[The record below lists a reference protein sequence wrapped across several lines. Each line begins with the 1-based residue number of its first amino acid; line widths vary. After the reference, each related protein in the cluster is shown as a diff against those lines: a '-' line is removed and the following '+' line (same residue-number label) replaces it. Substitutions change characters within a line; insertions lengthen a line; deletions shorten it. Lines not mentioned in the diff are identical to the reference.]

1 MKPLNLKM
9 SAFGPYKNEVEINF
23 KKLGTNNIFLITGD
37 TGAGK
42 TTIFDAISYALFNEV
57 SGSNRP
63 ITSLR
68 SKFATIEDTYVE
80 LEFEHKGKEYKIRRV
95 PEYERTKKTGEGTTR
110 NIADAYLEYEDKII
124 TGVKNVNDKIIE
136 LIGINAKQFKQISML
151 AQGEFIKIL
160 FAESKDRTEIFRK
173 IFETNIYEQI
183 STNLSILSTE
193 TKKDVDRLKT
203 IFQTNTSNIRW
214 IEKPVAI
221 DLIDL
226 KKITKLDIDEI
237 LNLIEK
243 EIQTN
248 KEKVKEE
255 EKENEKLK
263 KEIEKLR
270 EKIKKIEEQNE
281 KVKKYKQYL
290 EENKELKEKA
300 KEIKEKEA
308 NIEISQSILQKVMPR
323 QQIVNEKQKELKNNM
338 NKRQVLE
345 KEIKDGE
352 IIEQENKNKIIKL
365 NELKEILEGY
375 KNIKEKSKNI
385 EDMFL
390 LITQIEKDQ
399 KNKEKYVKQYEELN
413 NQYIEMDKQYKEEE
427 DKFFREQAGII
438 AQRLEKGKPCPVC
451 GSIEHPNKAIK
462 NDDVLSEEE
471 LKKLEEEKNK
481 LENKCNTIKN
491 ETISLNA
498 KIEATIKMIP
508 ESNKQDFNL
517 QDFEKQINETKDKQE
532 LEIQNLKESF
542 ENICLVLT
550 KKKENIDKIIFD
562 ETKQIIEKQINE
574 QNNKLLENRVK
585 LKECN
590 ALIETQEKSLELAQ
604 QEYLNAIKELGF
616 KDEKKYK
623 EKTLKE
629 ADIEKIKQEIEQYKE
644 KVTTIK
650 TRLEDVKKE
659 LKEKEI
665 VDVTQDIEQL
675 EQSSQKQKEA
685 EKQINNKKASISFN
699 KDTNKKLKET
709 AIELIYKMDKMAK
722 IEELAKIANGTAN
735 RKTKI
740 TFEQYVQATYFD
752 MVISEANKRLLSMT
766 DNRYLLIRKKKA
778 DKISEKI
785 GLDLNVIDNYNGQ
798 ERDVKSLSG
807 GESFKAALSLALGL
821 SDVIQ
826 SYSGGVL
833 VDTLFIDEGFGT
845 LDAESREQAINTLV
859 NLAGSNK
866 LIGIISHVEE
876 LQERIDKKIIVEK
889 GQDGSNIKYVVLQLM

>member
-95 PEYERTKKTGEGTTR
+95 PEYERTKKTGEGTTK

-481 LENKCNTIKN
+481 LENKRNTIKN

-508 ESNKQDFNL
+508 KSNKQDFNL

-616 KDEKKYK
+616 KDEKNYK

-889 GQDGSNIKYVVLQLM
+889 GQDGSNIK

>member
-9 SAFGPYKNEVEINF
+9 SAFGPYKNEVEIDF

-68 SKFATIEDTYVE
+68 SKFATTEDTYVE

-95 PEYERTKKTGEGTTR
+95 PEYERVKKTGEGTTK

-173 IFETNIYEQI
+173 IFETSIYEQI
-183 STNLSILSTE
+183 STNLSILSAE
-193 TKKDVDRLKT
+193 TRKDVDRLKT

-243 EIQTN
+243 EIQIN
-248 KEKVKEE
+248 KDQIKEE
-255 EKENEKLK
+255 ENENEKLK

-281 KVKKYKQYL
+281 EVKKYKKYL
-290 EENKELKEKA
+290 EENEELKQKA
-300 KEIKEKEA
+300 KEIKEKETK
-308 NIEISQSILQKVMPR
+308 IKVSQSVLQKVMPK
-323 QQIVNEKQKELKNNM
+323 QQIVNEKQKELKINID
-338 NKRQVLE
+338 KKQVLE
-345 KEIKDGE
+345 KEIKNGE
-352 IIEQENKNKIIKL
+352 IIEQENKNKILKL
-365 NELKEILEGY
+365 NELKEILDKY
-375 KNIKEKSKNI
+375 KTIKEKSKNI

-390 LITQIEKDQ
+390 LITQIEKD
-399 KNKEKYVKQYEELN
+399 KKIKEKYVKQYEKLN
-413 NQYIEMDKQYKEEE
+413 NQYIEIDEQYKEEE

-438 AQRLEKGKPCPVC
+438 AQRLEEGKPCPVC

-481 LENKCNTIKN
+481 LENKRNTIKN

-498 KIEATIKMIP
+498 KIETTIKMIP

-517 QDFEKQINETKDKQE
+517 QDFEKQINESKNKQE
-532 LEIQNLKESF
+532 LEIKSLKENF
-542 ENICLVLT
+542 ENVCLIFA
-550 KKKENIDKIIFD
+550 KKKENIDKINFD
-562 ETKQIIEKQINE
+562 EIKQNIEKQING
-574 QNNKLLENRVK
+574 QNNKLLENKVK

-590 ALIETQEKSLELAQ
+590 TLIETQEKSLELIQ

-616 KDEKKYK
+616 KDEKDYK

-644 KVTTIK
+644 KVTTTK

-665 VDVTQDIEQL
+665 IDVTQDIEQL
-675 EQSSQKQKEA
+675 EQSSQKQKEE

-709 AIELIYKMDKMAK
+709 AIELIDKMDKMAK

-889 GQDGSNIKYVVLQLM
+889 GQDGSNIK

>member
-9 SAFGPYKNEVEINF
+9 SAFGPYKNEVEIDF

-68 SKFATIEDTYVE
+68 SKFATTEDTYVE

-95 PEYERTKKTGEGTTR
+95 PEYERVKKTGKGTTK

-173 IFETNIYEQI
+173 IFETSIYEQI
-183 STNLSILSTE
+183 STNLSILSAE
-193 TKKDVDRLKT
+193 TRKDVDRLKT

-243 EIQTN
+243 EIQIN
-248 KEKVKEE
+248 KDQIKEE

-281 KVKKYKQYL
+281 KVKKYKKYL
-290 EENKELKEKA
+290 EENEELKQKA
-300 KEIKEKEA
+300 KEIKEKETK
-308 NIEISQSILQKVMPR
+308 IKVSQSVLQKVMPK
-323 QQIVNEKQKELKNNM
+323 QQIVNEKQKELKINID
-338 NKRQVLE
+338 KKQVLE
-345 KEIKDGE
+345 KEIKNGE
-352 IIEQENKNKIIKL
+352 IIEQENKNKILKL
-365 NELKEILEGY
+365 NELKEILDKY
-375 KNIKEKSKNI
+375 KTIKEKSKNI

-390 LITQIEKDQ
+390 LITQIEKD
-399 KNKEKYVKQYEELN
+399 KKIKEKYVKQYEKLN
-413 NQYIEMDKQYKEEE
+413 NQYIEIDEQYKEEE

-438 AQRLEKGKPCPVC
+438 AQRLEEGKPCPVC

-481 LENKCNTIKN
+481 LENKRNTIKN

-498 KIEATIKMIP
+498 KIETTIKMIP

-517 QDFEKQINETKDKQE
+517 QDFEKQINESKNKQE
-532 LEIQNLKESF
+532 LEIKSLKENF
-542 ENICLVLT
+542 ENVCLIFA
-550 KKKENIDKIIFD
+550 KKKENIDKINFD
-562 ETKQIIEKQINE
+562 EIKQNIEKQING
-574 QNNKLLENRVK
+574 QNNKLLENKVK

-590 ALIETQEKSLELAQ
+590 TLIETQEKSLELIQ

-616 KDEKKYK
+616 KDEKDYK

-644 KVTTIK
+644 KVTTTK

-665 VDVTQDIEQL
+665 IDVTQDIEQL
-675 EQSSQKQKEA
+675 EQSSQKQKEE

-709 AIELIYKMDKMAK
+709 AIELIDKMDKMAK

-889 GQDGSNIKYVVLQLM
+889 GQDGSNIK

>member
-95 PEYERTKKTGEGTTR
+95 PEYERTKKTGEGTTK

-345 KEIKDGE
+345 KEMKDGE

-481 LENKCNTIKN
+481 LENKRNTIKN

-550 KKKENIDKIIFD
+550 KKKENIDKINFD
-562 ETKQIIEKQINE
+562 ETKQFIEKQINE

-590 ALIETQEKSLELAQ
+590 ALIETQEKSLELVQ

-785 GLDLNVIDNYNGQ
+785 GLDFNVIDNYNGQ

-889 GQDGSNIKYVVLQLM
+889 GQDGSNIK

>member
-95 PEYERTKKTGEGTTR
+95 PEYERTKKTGEGTTK

-481 LENKCNTIKN
+481 LENKRNTIKN

-542 ENICLVLT
+542 ENICLFLT
-550 KKKENIDKIIFD
+550 KKKENIDKINFD

-590 ALIETQEKSLELAQ
+590 ALIETQEKSLELVQ

-616 KDEKKYK
+616 KDEKNYK

-709 AIELIYKMDKMAK
+709 AIELIYKIDKMAK

-889 GQDGSNIKYVVLQLM
+889 GQDGSNIK

>member
-23 KKLGTNNIFLITGD
+23 KKLGINNIFLITGD

-95 PEYERTKKTGEGTTR
+95 PEYERTKKTGEGTTK

-237 LNLIEK
+237 LNLIKK

-365 NELKEILEGY
+365 NELKKILEGY

-481 LENKCNTIKN
+481 LENKRNTIKN

-550 KKKENIDKIIFD
+550 KKKENIDKINFD

-616 KDEKKYK
+616 KDEKNYK

-685 EKQINNKKASISFN
+685 EKQINNKKASINFN

-889 GQDGSNIKYVVLQLM
+889 GQDGSNIK

>member
-9 SAFGPYKNEVEINF
+9 SAFGPYKNEVEIDF

-68 SKFATIEDTYVE
+68 SKFATTEDTYVE

-95 PEYERTKKTGEGTTR
+95 PEYERVKKTGEGTTK

-173 IFETNIYEQI
+173 IFETSIYEQI
-183 STNLSILSTE
+183 STNLSILSAE
-193 TKKDVDRLKT
+193 TRKDVDRLKT

-243 EIQTN
+243 EIQIN
-248 KEKVKEE
+248 KDQIKEE

-281 KVKKYKQYL
+281 KVKKYKKYL
-290 EENKELKEKA
+290 EENEELKQKA
-300 KEIKEKEA
+300 KEIKEKETK
-308 NIEISQSILQKVMPR
+308 IKVSQSVLQKVMPK
-323 QQIVNEKQKELKNNM
+323 QQIVNEKQKELKINID
-338 NKRQVLE
+338 KKQVLE
-345 KEIKDGE
+345 KEIKNGE
-352 IIEQENKNKIIKL
+352 IIEQENKNKILKL
-365 NELKEILEGY
+365 NELKEILDKY
-375 KNIKEKSKNI
+375 KTIKEKSKNI

-399 KNKEKYVKQYEELN
+399 KIKEKYVKQYEKLN
-413 NQYIEMDKQYKEEE
+413 NQYIEIDEQYKEEE

-438 AQRLEKGKPCPVC
+438 AQRLEEGKPCPVC

-481 LENKCNTIKN
+481 LENKRNTIKN

-498 KIEATIKMIP
+498 KIETTIKMIP

-517 QDFEKQINETKDKQE
+517 QDFEKQINESKNKQE
-532 LEIQNLKESF
+532 LEIKSLKENF
-542 ENICLVLT
+542 ENVCLIFA
-550 KKKENIDKIIFD
+550 KKKENIDKINFD
-562 ETKQIIEKQINE
+562 EIKQNIEKQING
-574 QNNKLLENRVK
+574 QNNKLLENKVK

-590 ALIETQEKSLELAQ
+590 TLIETQEKSLELIQ

-616 KDEKKYK
+616 KDEKDYK

-644 KVTTIK
+644 KVTTTK

-665 VDVTQDIEQL
+665 IDVTQDIEQL
-675 EQSSQKQKEA
+675 EQSSQKQKEE

-709 AIELIYKMDKMAK
+709 AIELIDKMDKMAK

-889 GQDGSNIKYVVLQLM
+889 GQDGSNIK

>member
-95 PEYERTKKTGEGTTR
+95 PEYERTKKTGEGTTK

-183 STNLSILSTE
+183 STILSILSTE

-255 EKENEKLK
+255 EKENEKQK

-352 IIEQENKNKIIKL
+352 IIEQESKNKIIKL

-481 LENKCNTIKN
+481 LENKRNTIKN

-550 KKKENIDKIIFD
+550 KKKENIDKINFD

-590 ALIETQEKSLELAQ
+590 ALIETQEKSLELVQ

-616 KDEKKYK
+616 KDEKNYK

-889 GQDGSNIKYVVLQLM
+889 GQDGSNIK

>member
-95 PEYERTKKTGEGTTR
+95 PEYERTKKTGEGTTK

-481 LENKCNTIKN
+481 LENKRNTIKN
-491 ETISLNA
+491 ETISLNV

-542 ENICLVLT
+542 KNICLVLT
-550 KKKENIDKIIFD
+550 KKKENIDKINFD

-616 KDEKKYK
+616 KDEKNYK

-889 GQDGSNIKYVVLQLM
+889 GQDGSNIK

>member
-95 PEYERTKKTGEGTTR
+95 PEYERTKKTGEGTTK

-255 EKENEKLK
+255 EKEDEKLK

-323 QQIVNEKQKELKNNM
+323 QQMVNEKQKELKNNM

-481 LENKCNTIKN
+481 LENKRNTIKN

-517 QDFEKQINETKDKQE
+517 QDFEKQINETKDRQE

-550 KKKENIDKIIFD
+550 KKKENIDKINFD

-590 ALIETQEKSLELAQ
+590 ALIETQEKSLELVQ

-616 KDEKKYK
+616 KDEKNYK

-709 AIELIYKMDKMAK
+709 AIELIYKIDKMAK

-889 GQDGSNIKYVVLQLM
+889 GQDGSNIK

>member
-80 LEFEHKGKEYKIRRV
+80 IEFEHKGKEYKIRRV
-95 PEYERTKKTGEGTTR
+95 PEYERTKKTGEGTTK

-427 DKFFREQAGII
+427 DKFFREQAEII

-481 LENKCNTIKN
+481 LENKRNTIKN

-590 ALIETQEKSLELAQ
+590 ALIETQEKSLELVQ

-616 KDEKKYK
+616 KDEKNYK

-629 ADIEKIKQEIEQYKE
+629 ADIEKIKQEIERYKE

-889 GQDGSNIKYVVLQLM
+889 GQDGSNIK

>member
-95 PEYERTKKTGEGTTR
+95 PEYERTKKTGEGTTK

-308 NIEISQSILQKVMPR
+308 NIEISQSILQKIMPR

-481 LENKCNTIKN
+481 LENKRNTIKN

-508 ESNKQDFNL
+508 KSNKQDFNL
-517 QDFEKQINETKDKQE
+517 QDFEKQINATKDKQE

-616 KDEKKYK
+616 KDEKNYK

-889 GQDGSNIKYVVLQLM
+889 GQDGSNIK

>member
-95 PEYERTKKTGEGTTR
+95 PEYERTKKTGEGTTK

-308 NIEISQSILQKVMPR
+308 NIEISQSILQKVMPK

-471 LKKLEEEKNK
+471 LKKLEEENNK
-481 LENKCNTIKN
+481 LENKRNTIKN

-550 KKKENIDKIIFD
+550 KKKENIDKINFD

-616 KDEKKYK
+616 KDEKNYK

-889 GQDGSNIKYVVLQLM
+889 GQDGSNIK

>member
-221 DLIDL
+221 NLIDL

-255 EKENEKLK
+255 EKEDEKLK

-308 NIEISQSILQKVMPR
+308 NIEISQSILQKVMPK

-471 LKKLEEEKNK
+471 LKN
-481 LENKCNTIKN
+481 
-491 ETISLNA
+491 
-498 KIEATIKMIP
+498 
-508 ESNKQDFNL
+508 
-517 QDFEKQINETKDKQE
+517 
-532 LEIQNLKESF
+532 
-542 ENICLVLT
+542 
-550 KKKENIDKIIFD
+550 
-562 ETKQIIEKQINE
+562 
-574 QNNKLLENRVK
+574 
-585 LKECN
+585 
-590 ALIETQEKSLELAQ
+590 
-604 QEYLNAIKELGF
+604 
-616 KDEKKYK
+616 
-623 EKTLKE
+623 
-629 ADIEKIKQEIEQYKE
+629 
-644 KVTTIK
+644 
-650 TRLEDVKKE
+650 
-659 LKEKEI
+659 
-665 VDVTQDIEQL
+665 
-675 EQSSQKQKEA
+675 
-685 EKQINNKKASISFN
+685 
-699 KDTNKKLKET
+699 
-709 AIELIYKMDKMAK
+709 
-722 IEELAKIANGTAN
+722 
-735 RKTKI
+735 
-740 TFEQYVQATYFD
+740 
-752 MVISEANKRLLSMT
+752 
-766 DNRYLLIRKKKA
+766 
-778 DKISEKI
+778 
-785 GLDLNVIDNYNGQ
+785 
-798 ERDVKSLSG
+798 
-807 GESFKAALSLALGL
+807 
-821 SDVIQ
+821 
-826 SYSGGVL
+826 
-833 VDTLFIDEGFGT
+833 
-845 LDAESREQAINTLV
+845 
-859 NLAGSNK
+859 
-866 LIGIISHVEE
+866 
-876 LQERIDKKIIVEK
+876 
-889 GQDGSNIKYVVLQLM
+889 

>member
-9 SAFGPYKNEVEINF
+9 SAFGPYKNEVEIDF

-68 SKFATIEDTYVE
+68 SKFATTEDTYVE

-95 PEYERTKKTGEGTTR
+95 PEYERTKKTGEGTTK

-308 NIEISQSILQKVMPR
+308 NIEISQSVLQKVMPR

-385 EDMFL
+385 ADMFL

-481 LENKCNTIKN
+481 LENKRNTIKN

-532 LEIQNLKESF
+532 LEIKNLKESF
-542 ENICLVLT
+542 KNIFLVLT
-550 KKKENIDKIIFD
+550 KKKENIDKINFD

-585 LKECN
+585 LKERN
-590 ALIETQEKSLELAQ
+590 ALIETQEKSLELVQ

-616 KDEKKYK
+616 KDEKDYK

-833 VDTLFIDEGFGT
+833 IDTLFIDEGFGT

-859 NLAGSNK
+859 NLAGNNK

-889 GQDGSNIKYVVLQLM
+889 GQDGSNIK

>member
-23 KKLGTNNIFLITGD
+23 KKLGTNNIFLLTGD

-95 PEYERTKKTGEGTTR
+95 PEYERTKKTGEGTTK

-481 LENKCNTIKN
+481 LENKRNTIKN

-508 ESNKQDFNL
+508 KSNKQDFNL

-616 KDEKKYK
+616 KDEKNYK

-644 KVTTIK
+644 KITTIK

-889 GQDGSNIKYVVLQLM
+889 GQDGSNIK

>member
-95 PEYERTKKTGEGTTR
+95 PEYERTKKTGEGTTK

-481 LENKCNTIKN
+481 LENKRNTIKN

-517 QDFEKQINETKDKQE
+517 QDFEKQINETKDRQE

-550 KKKENIDKIIFD
+550 KKKENIDKINFD

-616 KDEKKYK
+616 KDEKNYK

-889 GQDGSNIKYVVLQLM
+889 GQDGSNIK

>member
-95 PEYERTKKTGEGTTR
+95 PEYERTKKTGEGTTK

-481 LENKCNTIKN
+481 LENKRNTIKN

-542 ENICLVLT
+542 KNICLVLT
-550 KKKENIDKIIFD
+550 KKKENIDKINFD

-616 KDEKKYK
+616 KDEKNYK

-629 ADIEKIKQEIEQYKE
+629 ADIKKIKQEIEQYKE

-889 GQDGSNIKYVVLQLM
+889 GQDGSNIK

>member
-481 LENKCNTIKN
+481 LENKRNTIKN

-550 KKKENIDKIIFD
+550 KKKENIDKINFD
-562 ETKQIIEKQINE
+562 ETKQFIEKQINE

-590 ALIETQEKSLELAQ
+590 ALIETQEKSLELVQ

-616 KDEKKYK
+616 KDEKNYK

-889 GQDGSNIKYVVLQLM
+889 GQDGSNIK

>member
-9 SAFGPYKNEVEINF
+9 SAFGPYKNEVEIDF

-68 SKFATIEDTYVE
+68 SKFATTEDTYVE

-95 PEYERTKKTGEGTTR
+95 PEYERTKKTGEGTTK

-308 NIEISQSILQKVMPR
+308 NIEISQSVLQKVMPR

-481 LENKCNTIKN
+481 LENKRNTIKN

-532 LEIQNLKESF
+532 LEIKNLKESF
-542 ENICLVLT
+542 KNIFLVLT
-550 KKKENIDKIIFD
+550 KKKENIDKINFD

-585 LKECN
+585 LKERN
-590 ALIETQEKSLELAQ
+590 ALIETQEKSLELVQ

-616 KDEKKYK
+616 KDEKDYK

-709 AIELIYKMDKMAK
+709 AIELIMDKMAK

-833 VDTLFIDEGFGT
+833 IDTLFIDEGFGT

-859 NLAGSNK
+859 NLAGNNK

-889 GQDGSNIKYVVLQLM
+889 GQDGSNIK

>member
-481 LENKCNTIKN
+481 LENKRNTIKN

-616 KDEKKYK
+616 KDEKNYK

-709 AIELIYKMDKMAK
+709 AIELIYKIDKMAK

-889 GQDGSNIKYVVLQLM
+889 GQDGSNIK

>member
-9 SAFGPYKNEVEINF
+9 SAFGPYKNEVERNF

-221 DLIDL
+221 NLIDL

-255 EKENEKLK
+255 EKEDEKLK

-308 NIEISQSILQKVMPR
+308 NIEISQSILQKVMPK

-481 LENKCNTIKN
+481 LENKRNTIKN

-517 QDFEKQINETKDKQE
+517 QDFEKQINETKDRQE

-550 KKKENIDKIIFD
+550 KKKENIDKINFD

-590 ALIETQEKSLELAQ
+590 ALIETQEKSLELVQ

-616 KDEKKYK
+616 KDEKNYK

-889 GQDGSNIKYVVLQLM
+889 GQDGSNIK

>member
-9 SAFGPYKNEVEINF
+9 SAFGPYKNEVEIDF

-68 SKFATIEDTYVE
+68 SKFATTEDTYVE
-80 LEFEHKGKEYKIRRV
+80 LEFEHKEKEYKIRRV
-95 PEYERTKKTGEGTTR
+95 PEYERVKKTGEGTTK

-173 IFETNIYEQI
+173 IFETSIYEQI
-183 STNLSILSTE
+183 STDLSILSAE
-193 TKKDVDRLKT
+193 TRKDVDRLKT

-243 EIQTN
+243 EIQIN
-248 KEKVKEE
+248 KDQIKEE

-281 KVKKYKQYL
+281 KVKKYKKYL
-290 EENKELKEKA
+290 EENEELKQKA
-300 KEIKEKEA
+300 KEIKEKETK
-308 NIEISQSILQKVMPR
+308 IKVSQSVLQKVMPK
-323 QQIVNEKQKELKNNM
+323 QQIVNEKQKELKINID
-338 NKRQVLE
+338 KKQVLE
-345 KEIKDGE
+345 KEIKNGE
-352 IIEQENKNKIIKL
+352 IIEQENKNKILKL
-365 NELKEILEGY
+365 NELKEILDKY
-375 KNIKEKSKNI
+375 KTIKEKSKNI

-399 KNKEKYVKQYEELN
+399 KIKEKYVKQYEKLN
-413 NQYIEMDKQYKEEE
+413 NQYIEIDEQYKEEE

-438 AQRLEKGKPCPVC
+438 AQRLEEGKPCPVC

-481 LENKCNTIKN
+481 LENKRNTIKN

-498 KIEATIKMIP
+498 KIETTIKMIP

-517 QDFEKQINETKDKQE
+517 QDFEKQINECKNKQE
-532 LEIQNLKESF
+532 LEIKSLKENF
-542 ENICLVLT
+542 ENVCLIFA
-550 KKKENIDKIIFD
+550 KKKENIDKINFD
-562 ETKQIIEKQINE
+562 EIKQNIEKQING
-574 QNNKLLENRVK
+574 QNNKLLENKVK

-590 ALIETQEKSLELAQ
+590 TLIETQEKSLEVIQ

-616 KDEKKYK
+616 KDEKDYK

-644 KVTTIK
+644 KVTTTK

-665 VDVTQDIEQL
+665 IDVTQDIEQL
-675 EQSSQKQKEA
+675 EQSSQKQKEE

-709 AIELIYKMDKMAK
+709 AIELIDKMDKMAK

-889 GQDGSNIKYVVLQLM
+889 GQDGSNIK

>member
-221 DLIDL
+221 NLIDL

-255 EKENEKLK
+255 EKEDEKLK

-308 NIEISQSILQKVMPR
+308 NIEISQSILQKVMPK

-345 KEIKDGE
+345 KKIKDGE

-481 LENKCNTIKN
+481 LENKRNTIKN

-517 QDFEKQINETKDKQE
+517 QDFEKQINETKDRQE

-550 KKKENIDKIIFD
+550 KKKENIDKINFD

-590 ALIETQEKSLELAQ
+590 ALIETQEKSLELVQ

-616 KDEKKYK
+616 KDEKNYK

-889 GQDGSNIKYVVLQLM
+889 GQDGSNIK

>member
-95 PEYERTKKTGEGTTR
+95 PEYERTKKTGEGTTK

-221 DLIDL
+221 NLIDL

-255 EKENEKLK
+255 EKEDEKLK

-308 NIEISQSILQKVMPR
+308 NIEISQSILQKVMPK

-481 LENKCNTIKN
+481 LENKRNTIKN

-517 QDFEKQINETKDKQE
+517 QDFEKQINETKDRQE

-550 KKKENIDKIIFD
+550 KKKENIDKINFD

-590 ALIETQEKSLELAQ
+590 ALIETQEKSLELVQ

-616 KDEKKYK
+616 KDEKNYK

-889 GQDGSNIKYVVLQLM
+889 GQDGSNIK

>member
-95 PEYERTKKTGEGTTR
+95 PEYERTKKTGEGTTK

-323 QQIVNEKQKELKNNM
+323 QQMVNEKQKELKNNM

-365 NELKEILEGY
+365 NELKEILEGH

-481 LENKCNTIKN
+481 LENKRNTIKN

-542 ENICLVLT
+542 KNICLVLT
-550 KKKENIDKIIFD
+550 KKKENIDKINFD

-616 KDEKKYK
+616 KDEKNYK

-740 TFEQYVQATYFD
+740 TFEQYVQANYFD

-889 GQDGSNIKYVVLQLM
+889 GQDGSNIK

>member
-95 PEYERTKKTGEGTTR
+95 PEYERTKKTGEGTTK

-481 LENKCNTIKN
+481 LENKRNTIKN

-550 KKKENIDKIIFD
+550 KKKENIDKINFD

-590 ALIETQEKSLELAQ
+590 ALIETQEKSLELVQ

-616 KDEKKYK
+616 KDEKNYK

-650 TRLEDVKKE
+650 TRLEDIKKE

-889 GQDGSNIKYVVLQLM
+889 GQDGSNIK

>member
-95 PEYERTKKTGEGTTR
+95 PEYERTKKTGEGTTK

-243 EIQTN
+243 EIQAN

-345 KEIKDGE
+345 KEIKNGE

-481 LENKCNTIKN
+481 LENKRNTIKN

-542 ENICLVLT
+542 KNICLVLT
-550 KKKENIDKIIFD
+550 KKKENIDKINFD

-616 KDEKKYK
+616 KDEKNYK

-685 EKQINNKKASISFN
+685 EKQINNKKASICFN

-752 MVISEANKRLLSMT
+752 MVISEANKRLLNMT

-889 GQDGSNIKYVVLQLM
+889 GQDGSNIK

>member
-80 LEFEHKGKEYKIRRV
+80 LEFEHKGKKYKIRRV
-95 PEYERTKKTGEGTTR
+95 PEYERTKKTGEGTTK

-481 LENKCNTIKN
+481 LENKRNTIKN

-550 KKKENIDKIIFD
+550 KKKENIDKINFD

-616 KDEKKYK
+616 KDEKNYK

-889 GQDGSNIKYVVLQLM
+889 GQDGSNIK

>member
-9 SAFGPYKNEVEINF
+9 SAFGPYKNEVEIDF

-68 SKFATIEDTYVE
+68 SKFATTEDTYVE

-95 PEYERTKKTGEGTTR
+95 PEYERVKKTGEGTTK

-173 IFETNIYEQI
+173 IFETSIYEQI
-183 STNLSILSTE
+183 STNLSILSAE
-193 TKKDVDRLKT
+193 TRKDVDRLKT

-243 EIQTN
+243 EIQIN
-248 KEKVKEE
+248 KDQIKEE
-255 EKENEKLK
+255 ENENEKLK

-281 KVKKYKQYL
+281 KVKKYKKYL
-290 EENKELKEKA
+290 EENEELKQKA
-300 KEIKEKEA
+300 KEIKEKETK
-308 NIEISQSILQKVMPR
+308 IKVSQSVLQKVMPK
-323 QQIVNEKQKELKNNM
+323 QQIVNEKQKELKINID
-338 NKRQVLE
+338 KKQVLE
-345 KEIKDGE
+345 KEIKNGE
-352 IIEQENKNKIIKL
+352 IIEQENKNKILKL
-365 NELKEILEGY
+365 NELKEILDKY
-375 KNIKEKSKNI
+375 KTIKEKSKNI

-399 KNKEKYVKQYEELN
+399 KIKEKYVKQYEKLN
-413 NQYIEMDKQYKEEE
+413 NQYIEIDEQYKEEE

-438 AQRLEKGKPCPVC
+438 AQRLEEGKPCPVC

-481 LENKCNTIKN
+481 LENKRNTIKN

-498 KIEATIKMIP
+498 KIETTIKMIP

-517 QDFEKQINETKDKQE
+517 QDFEKQINESKNKQE
-532 LEIQNLKESF
+532 LEIKSLKENF
-542 ENICLVLT
+542 ENVCLIFA
-550 KKKENIDKIIFD
+550 KKKENIDKINFD
-562 ETKQIIEKQINE
+562 EIKQNIEKQINR
-574 QNNKLLENRVK
+574 QNNKLLENKVK

-590 ALIETQEKSLELAQ
+590 TIIETQEKSLEVIQ

-616 KDEKKYK
+616 KDEKDYK

-644 KVTTIK
+644 KVTTTK

-665 VDVTQDIEQL
+665 IDVTQDIEQL
-675 EQSSQKQKEA
+675 EQSSQKQKEE

-709 AIELIYKMDKMAK
+709 AIELIDKMDKMAK

-889 GQDGSNIKYVVLQLM
+889 GQDGSNIK

>member
-95 PEYERTKKTGEGTTR
+95 PEYERTKKTGEGTTK
-110 NIADAYLEYEDKII
+110 NITDAYLEYEDKII

-308 NIEISQSILQKVMPR
+308 NIEISQSVLQKVMPR

-471 LKKLEEEKNK
+471 LKKLEEKKNK
-481 LENKCNTIKN
+481 LENKRNTIKN
-491 ETISLNA
+491 ETISLKA

-532 LEIQNLKESF
+532 LEIKNLKESF
-542 ENICLVLT
+542 KNIFLVLT
-550 KKKENIDKIIFD
+550 KKKENIDKINFD

-585 LKECN
+585 LKERN
-590 ALIETQEKSLELAQ
+590 ALIETQEKSLELVQ

-616 KDEKKYK
+616 KDEKNYK

-675 EQSSQKQKEA
+675 EQSSQKQKEV

-709 AIELIYKMDKMAK
+709 AIELIDKMDKMAK

-833 VDTLFIDEGFGT
+833 IDTLFIDEGFGT

-859 NLAGSNK
+859 NLAGNNK

-889 GQDGSNIKYVVLQLM
+889 GQDGSNIK

>member
-9 SAFGPYKNEVEINF
+9 SAFGPYKNEVEIDF

-68 SKFATIEDTYVE
+68 SKFATTEDTYVE

-95 PEYERTKKTGEGTTR
+95 PEYERTKKTGEGTTK

-308 NIEISQSILQKVMPR
+308 NIEISQSVLQKVMPR

-352 IIEQENKNKIIKL
+352 IIEQENKNKILKL
-365 NELKEILEGY
+365 NELKEILDKY
-375 KNIKEKSKNI
+375 KTIKEKSKNI

-481 LENKCNTIKN
+481 LENKRNTIKN

-532 LEIQNLKESF
+532 LEIKNLKESF
-542 ENICLVLT
+542 KNIFLVLT
-550 KKKENIDKIIFD
+550 KKKENIDKINFD

-585 LKECN
+585 LKERN
-590 ALIETQEKSLELAQ
+590 ALIETQEKSLELVQ

-616 KDEKKYK
+616 KDEKDYK

-675 EQSSQKQKEA
+675 EQSSQKQKEV

-833 VDTLFIDEGFGT
+833 IDTLFIDEGFGT

-859 NLAGSNK
+859 NLAGNNK

-889 GQDGSNIKYVVLQLM
+889 GQDGSNIK

>member
-9 SAFGPYKNEVEINF
+9 SAFGPYKNEVEIDF

-68 SKFATIEDTYVE
+68 SKFATTEDTYVE

-95 PEYERTKKTGEGTTR
+95 PEYERVKKTGEGTTK

-173 IFETNIYEQI
+173 IFETSIYEQI
-183 STNLSILSTE
+183 STNLSILSAE
-193 TKKDVDRLKT
+193 TRKDVDRLKT

-214 IEKPVAI
+214 IEKPLAI

-248 KEKVKEE
+248 KDQIKEE

-281 KVKKYKQYL
+281 KVKKYKKYL
-290 EENKELKEKA
+290 EENEELKQKA
-300 KEIKEKEA
+300 KEIKEKETK
-308 NIEISQSILQKVMPR
+308 IKVSQSVLQKVMPK
-323 QQIVNEKQKELKNNM
+323 QQIVNEKQKELKINID
-338 NKRQVLE
+338 KKQVLE
-345 KEIKDGE
+345 KEIKNGE
-352 IIEQENKNKIIKL
+352 IIEQENKNKILKL
-365 NELKEILEGY
+365 NELKEILDKY
-375 KNIKEKSKNI
+375 KTIKEKSQNI

-390 LITQIEKDQ
+390 LINQIEKDQ
-399 KNKEKYVKQYEELN
+399 KNKEKYVKQYEKLN
-413 NQYIEMDKQYKEEE
+413 NQYIEIDKQYKEEE

-438 AQRLEKGKPCPVC
+438 AQRLEEGKPCPVC

-462 NDDVLSEEE
+462 NDDVLSEDE
-471 LKKLEEEKNK
+471 LKKLEEEKSK
-481 LENKCNTIKN
+481 LENKRNTVKN

-498 KIEATIKMIP
+498 KIETTIKMIP

-517 QDFEKQINETKDKQE
+517 QDFEKQINESKNKQE
-532 LEIQNLKESF
+532 LEIKSLKENF
-542 ENICLVLT
+542 ENVCLIFA
-550 KKKENIDKIIFD
+550 KKKENIDKINFD
-562 ETKQIIEKQINE
+562 EIKQNIEKQING
-574 QNNKLLENRVK
+574 QNNKLLENKVK

-590 ALIETQEKSLELAQ
+590 TLIETQEKSLEVIQ

-616 KDEKKYK
+616 KDEKDYK

-644 KVTTIK
+644 KVTTTK

-665 VDVTQDIEQL
+665 IDVTQDIEQL
-675 EQSSQKQKEA
+675 EQSSQKQKEE

-709 AIELIYKMDKMAK
+709 AIELIDKMDKMAK

-889 GQDGSNIKYVVLQLM
+889 GQDGSNIK

>member
-95 PEYERTKKTGEGTTR
+95 PEYERTKKTGEGTTK

-481 LENKCNTIKN
+481 LENKRNTIKN

-517 QDFEKQINETKDKQE
+517 QDFEKQINATKDKQE

-616 KDEKKYK
+616 KDEKNYK

-889 GQDGSNIKYVVLQLM
+889 GQDGSNIK

>member
-95 PEYERTKKTGEGTTR
+95 PEYERTKKTGEGTTK

-290 EENKELKEKA
+290 EENKELKEKV

-345 KEIKDGE
+345 KKIKDGE

-365 NELKEILEGY
+365 NELKEISEGY

-481 LENKCNTIKN
+481 LENKRNTIKN

-517 QDFEKQINETKDKQE
+517 QDFEKKINETKDKQE

-550 KKKENIDKIIFD
+550 KKKENIDKINFD

-616 KDEKKYK
+616 KDEKNYK

-876 LQERIDKKIIVEK
+876 LQERIDKKIIIEK
-889 GQDGSNIKYVVLQLM
+889 GQDGSNIK

>member
-9 SAFGPYKNEVEINF
+9 SAFGPYKNEVEIDF

-68 SKFATIEDTYVE
+68 SKFATTEDTYVE
-80 LEFEHKGKEYKIRRV
+80 LEFEHKEKEYKIRRV
-95 PEYERTKKTGEGTTR
+95 PEYERVKKTGEGTTK

-173 IFETNIYEQI
+173 IFETSIYEQI
-183 STNLSILSTE
+183 STNLSILSAE
-193 TKKDVDRLKT
+193 TRKDVDRLKT

-243 EIQTN
+243 EIQIN
-248 KEKVKEE
+248 KDQIKEE

-281 KVKKYKQYL
+281 KVKKYKKYL
-290 EENKELKEKA
+290 EENEELKQKA
-300 KEIKEKEA
+300 KEIKEKETK
-308 NIEISQSILQKVMPR
+308 IKVSQSVLQKVMPK
-323 QQIVNEKQKELKNNM
+323 QQIVNEKQKELKINID
-338 NKRQVLE
+338 KKQVLE
-345 KEIKDGE
+345 KEIKNGE
-352 IIEQENKNKIIKL
+352 IIEQENKNKILKL
-365 NELKEILEGY
+365 NELKEILDKY
-375 KNIKEKSKNI
+375 KTIKEKSKNI

-399 KNKEKYVKQYEELN
+399 KIKEKYVKQYEKLN
-413 NQYIEMDKQYKEEE
+413 NQYIEIDEQYKEEE

-438 AQRLEKGKPCPVC
+438 AQRLEEGKPCPVC

-481 LENKCNTIKN
+481 LENKRNTIKN

-498 KIEATIKMIP
+498 KIETTIKMIP

-517 QDFEKQINETKDKQE
+517 QDFEKQINESKNKQE
-532 LEIQNLKESF
+532 LEIKSLKENF
-542 ENICLVLT
+542 ENVCLIFA
-550 KKKENIDKIIFD
+550 KKKENIDKINFD
-562 ETKQIIEKQINE
+562 EIKQNIEKQING
-574 QNNKLLENRVK
+574 QNNKLLENKVK

-590 ALIETQEKSLELAQ
+590 TLIETQEKSLEVIQ

-616 KDEKKYK
+616 KDEKDYK

-644 KVTTIK
+644 KVTTTK

-665 VDVTQDIEQL
+665 IDVTQDIEQL
-675 EQSSQKQKEA
+675 EQSSQKQKEE

-709 AIELIYKMDKMAK
+709 AIELIDKMDKMAK

-889 GQDGSNIKYVVLQLM
+889 GQDGSNIK